1 MTQNFFIPALNFL
14 KRIHVPVFNLGT
26 FSKYPWFKIRTQ
38 FSASKSDVF
47 DGHTDRD
54 TGPQCHHIDLK
65 PWCHIS
71 LVWRQRARCHRPGLC
86 LIYWDDTLICTVP
99 VILTP
104 GSLAQ
109 TSALN
114 QMIIISLVFLQIK
127 YVFSALSKFAS
138 TLLPYFPKFKNWR
151 FVWKYRQSFYAKLH
165 KIWKVVCY
173 VPKNLSTLIQF
184 LLVVC
189 VLTVYN

>member
-1 MTQNFFIPALNFL
+1 M
-14 KRIHVPVFNLGT
+14 FNLGT

-71 LVWRQRARCHRPGLC
+71 LVWRQRARCHRPGPC

-114 QMIIISLVFLQIK
+114 QMIIRISLFCSFFLQIK
-127 YVFSALSKFAS
+127 NVFSALSKQNLHKLF
-138 TLLPYFPKFKNWR
+138 FPIFRNSKIDALSLF
-151 FVWKYRQSFYAKLH
+151 WKYRQSFYAKLH

>member
-14 KRIHVPVFNLGT
+14 KRIHVPGFNLGT

-71 LVWRQRARCHRPGLC
+71 LVWRQRARCHRPGPC

-114 QMIIISLVFLQIK
+114 QMIIRISLFCSFFYRLNMCFQHFQSKICINSSSLFSEIQKLTLCLFFGNIDNLFMLNYIK
-127 YVFSALSKFAS
+127 YEKLCVMSQRIYRPSFSFCL
-138 TLLPYFPKFKNWR
+138 
-151 FVWKYRQSFYAKLH
+151 
-165 KIWKVVCY
+165 
-173 VPKNLSTLIQF
+173 
-184 LLVVC
+184 
-189 VLTVYN
+189 

>member
-1 MTQNFFIPALNFL
+1 M
-14 KRIHVPVFNLGT
+14 FNLGT

-71 LVWRQRARCHRPGLC
+71 LVWRQRARCHRPGPC

-114 QMIIISLVFLQIK
+114 QMIIRISLFCSFFYRLNMCFQHFQNLHQLFFPIFRNSK
-127 YVFSALSKFAS
+127 IDALH
-138 TLLPYFPKFKNWR
+138 
-151 FVWKYRQSFYAKLH
+151 FVSFMEIYAKLH
-165 KIWKVVCY
+165 KIRGCFH
-173 VPKNLSTLIQF
+173 II
-184 LLVVC
+184 
-189 VLTVYN
+189 